1 MIYIYKITYIIL
13 LYYVPK
19 RLGRNN
25 IILLTP
31 LINKLQ
37 LCILYTDNGKNA

>member
-1 MIYIYKITYIIL
+1 MIYIYKITY
-13 LYYVPK
+13 YYLPK

-25 IILLTP
+25 ILLFTP

-37 LCILYTDNGKNA
+37 LGTDNGKNA